1 VLHAA
6 FGAPGHGPDSP
17 RKARAPVLTDILIIS
32 VLILMNGVFAMSELA
47 LVSAKRM
54 RLERRAEE
62 GSRGAHAALKL
73 ADDPSHF
80 LSTVQVGIT
89 LIGIFNGAFGEASL
103 VSHLTPQFE
112 GMPGIGPYA
121 REAALGMVVLAI
133 TVASIIFGE
142 LVPKRIAM
150 QYPEA
155 TATLIAQPLRV
166 LSRLMA
172 PFVAFL
178 SLTTNAIV
186 RLIGIHETKE
196 EAPTEEDIAGMIKE
210 GADTGVFEKTEY
222 DIVSRALRLD
232 DQHLKSLMTP
242 RVDLVILDLAED
254 RKANLETIVSQPYSR
269 FPVCRGDRSHILGYV
284 MARDLLAQAVRTGS
298 VEGIDI
304 DGAVQELLYVPETVG
319 AMVLLEMFK
328 KNRAE
333 LALIVDEY
341 GDIQGMVTLSDIMS
355 ALVGDI
361 AVGGEEHDPDAVQ
374 RHDGSW
380 LLDGGVALD
389 RFRDLLG
396 TDLSFPGEDSGA
408 YHTLAGFVLY
418 QLGYIPKSSEIVEW
432 ESFRFEVVDMDGNRI
447 DRLLVSHREQP
458 DDGQQERAAN

>member
-1 VLHAA
+1 
-6 FGAPGHGPDSP
+6 
-17 RKARAPVLTDILIIS
+17 VLTDILIIS
-32 VLILMNGVFAMSELA
+32 FLILMNGVFAMSELA

-62 GSRGAHAALKL
+62 GSRGARAALAL

-103 VSHLTPQFE
+103 VSHLTPHLE
-112 GMPGIGPYA
+112 GAPLVGPYA
-121 REAALGMVVLAI
+121 REVALGAVVICI
-133 TVASIIFGE
+133 TIASIIFGE

-150 QYPEA
+150 AFPE
-155 TATLIAQPLRV
+155 TMATLIAQPLRL
-166 LSRLMA
+166 LSMMMA
-172 PFVAFL
+172 PFVKFL
-178 SLTTNAIV
+178 SLATNAIV
-186 RLIGIHETKE
+186 RVIGIKQAKE

-222 DIVSRALRLD
+222 DIVQRALRLD

-242 RVDLVILDLAED
+242 RVDLVIIDLEED
-254 RKANLETIVSQPYSR
+254 RRANLETIVANPYSR

-298 VEGIDI
+298 LDGIDL
-304 DGAVQELLYVPETVG
+304 DGAVQELLYVPETVS
-319 AMVLLEMFK
+319 AMALLELFK

-341 GDIQGMVTLSDIMS
+341 GDIQGMVTLSDVMS
-355 ALVGDI
+355 ALVGDVTV
-361 AVGGEEHDPDAVQ
+361 AGEEHDVDAVQ
-374 RHDGSW
+374 RPDGSW

-389 RFRDLLG
+389 RFRDLLETG
-396 TDLSFPGEDSGA
+396 LAFPGEDEGA
-408 YHTLAGFVLY
+408 YHTLAGFMLY
-418 QLGYIPKSSEIVEW
+418 QFGYIPKPAETVDW
-432 ESFRFEVVDMDGNRI
+432 EGFRFEVMDMDGNRI
-447 DRLLVSHREQP
+447 DRIMVSRYERVEPEP
-458 DDGQQERAAN
+458 DRD

>member
-1 VLHAA
+1 M
-6 FGAPGHGPDSP
+6 
-17 RKARAPVLTDILIIS
+17 IIS

-62 GSRGAHAALKL
+62 GSLGARAALRL

-103 VSHLTPQFE
+103 VSHLAPHLD
-112 GMPGIGPYA
+112 GLPGIGPYA
-121 REAALGMVVLAI
+121 REVALAIVVLVI

-150 QYPEA
+150 AYPEVV
-155 TATLIAQPLRV
+155 ATLIAQPLRM
-166 LSRLMA
+166 LSVMMS
-172 PFVAFL
+172 PFVKLL
-178 SLTTNAIV
+178 SLSTNAIV
-186 RLIGIHETKE
+186 RLIGIHEAKE
-196 EAPTEEDIAGMIKE
+196 EAPTEEDIAGIIKE
-210 GADTGVFEKTEY
+210 GANTGVFEKTEY

-242 RVDLVILDLAED
+242 RVDLVILDLADE
-254 RKANLETIVSQPYSR
+254 RTANLETIVSQPYSR

-284 MARDLLAQAVRTGS
+284 LARDLLAQAVRVGS
-298 VEGIDI
+298 IDAIDI

-355 ALVGDI
+355 ALVGDV
-361 AVGGEEHDPDAVQ
+361 AVGGEEHNADAVQ
-374 RHDGSW
+374 RQDGSW
-380 LLDGGVALD
+380 LLDGGVSLD
-389 RFRDLLG
+389 RFRDLLE
-396 TDLSFPGEDSGA
+396 TNAAFPGEDSGA
-408 YHTLAGFVLY
+408 YHTLAGFLLY
-418 QLGYIPKSSEIVEW
+418 QLGYIPKAADLVDW
-432 ESFRFEVVDMDGNRI
+432 AGFRFEVMDMDGNRI
-447 DRLLVSHREQP
+447 DRIMVSR
-458 DDGQQERAAN
+458 QEPPSGSDAEPELD

>member
-1 VLHAA
+1 M
-6 FGAPGHGPDSP
+6 
-17 RKARAPVLTDILIIS
+17 LTDILIIA

-62 GSRGAHAALKL
+62 GSRGARTAIKL
-73 ADDPSHF
+73 ADDPSNF

-103 VSHLTPQFE
+103 VSHLTPELQAVPF
-112 GMPGIGPYA
+112 IAPYA
-121 REAALGMVVLAI
+121 REVALGVVVVVI

-150 QYPEA
+150 AFPEA
-155 TATLIAQPLRV
+155 MAILIAPPLRL
-166 LSRLMA
+166 LSKLMS
-172 PFVAFL
+172 PFVKML

-186 RLIGIHETKE
+186 RVIGIHQAKE

-242 RVDLVILDLAED
+242 RVDLVILDIEED
-254 RKANLETIVSQPYSR
+254 RAANLAVIAANPYSR
-269 FPVCRGDRSHILGYV
+269 FPVCRGDRSHIQGYV
-284 MARDLLAQAVRTGS
+284 MVRDLFAQAARVGS
-298 VEGIDI
+298 IDAVDI
-304 DGAVQELLYVPETVG
+304 DGAVQELLYVPETVS
-319 AMVLLEMFK
+319 AMALLEMFK

-341 GDIQGMVTLSDIMS
+341 GDIQGMVTLSDVMS
-355 ALVGDI
+355 ALVGD
-361 AVGGEEHDPDAVQ
+361 VTVNGEEHDPDAVQ
-374 RHDGSW
+374 RQDGSW

-389 RFRDLLG
+389 RFRDLLATG
-396 TDLSFPGEDSGA
+396 IAFPGEDEGA

-418 QLGYIPKSSEIVEW
+418 QLGYIPKASETVDW
-432 ESFRFEVVDMDGNRI
+432 EGFRFEVMDMDGNRI
-447 DRLLVSHREQP
+447 DRILVTQIAQP
-458 DDGQQERAAN
+458 QPEPEPE

>member
-1 VLHAA
+1 M
-6 FGAPGHGPDSP
+6 
-17 RKARAPVLTDILIIS
+17 LTDILIIS
-32 VLILMNGVFAMSELA
+32 LLILTNGVFAMSELA
-47 LVSAKRM
+47 LVSAKRI

-62 GSRGAHAALKL
+62 GSRRARAALKL

-112 GMPGIGPYA
+112 QLPVVGPYA
-121 REAALGMVVLAI
+121 REAALATVVLVI

-150 QYPEA
+150 AFPETMA
-155 TATLIAQPLRV
+155 ILIAQPLRLLSV
-166 LSRLMA
+166 LMS

-178 SLTTNAIV
+178 SMSTNAIV
-186 RLIGIHETKE
+186 RLVGIHEAKE
-196 EAPTEEDIAGMIKE
+196 EAPTEEDITGMIKE

-222 DIVSRALRLD
+222 DIVQRALRLD

-242 RVDLVILDLAED
+242 RVDLVILDLED
-254 RKANLETIVSQPYSR
+254 ARRHNLETIAANPYSR

-284 MARDLLAQAVRTGS
+284 TARDLFGQAVRTGS
-298 VEGIDI
+298 FDTIDL
-304 DGAVQELLYVPETVG
+304 DGAVQELLYVPETVS
-319 AMVLLEMFK
+319 AMALLEMFK

-341 GDIQGMVTLSDIMS
+341 GDIQGMVTLSDVMS
-355 ALVGDI
+355 ALVGDVTV
-361 AVGGEEHDPDAVQ
+361 AGEEYDADAVQ
-374 RHDGSW
+374 RADGSW

-389 RFRDLLG
+389 RFRDLLETG
-396 TDLSFPGEDSGA
+396 LAFPGEDEGA
-408 YHTLAGFVLY
+408 YHTLAGFLLY
-418 QLGYIPKSSEIVEW
+418 QLGYIPKPSDLVDW
-432 ESFRFEVVDMDGNRI
+432 EGFRFEVMDMDGNRI
-447 DRLLVSHREQP
+447 DRILVSRQGAPAPAPAPEP
-458 DDGQQERAAN
+458 ARR